1 MPRRVKDGPPYL
13 AIAGEIRRRIAGGQL
28 RPGGR
33 VPSTR
38 QIARDWGVALATA
51 TRALTT
57 LRHEGLIRSVPRV
70 GMVVAVEPTPGPSPG
85 APPPLTRASVVEA
98 AIQIADAEGLAALSM
113 RGLAARLQV
122 PTMSLYRHVD
132 RKETLVLL
140 MTDAVFASQPI
151 AQDVPPGWRVRLERA
166 ARVQWALCRQHP
178 WLAQVVTLNRPVLLP
193 QVIAHAE
200 WVLRGLDGLGLT
212 VQTMM
217 DVHISVYSFVR
228 GIAINLE
235 AERQAEAETG
245 IDEHQW
251 VASQTATLTE
261 LAASGQYPTFAQVL
275 AQGFDLDLDRLFE
288 VGLGCLLEGLGRL
301 IEAQRSRA

>member
-1 MPRRVKDGPPYL
+1 MPRKVKNGPPYL
-13 AIAGEIRRRIAGGQL
+13 AIAGELRRRITGGQL

-38 QIARDWGVALATA
+38 QIARDWGVATATA
-51 TRALTT
+51 TRALTL

-70 GMVVAVEPTPGPSPG
+70 GMVVAVEPVPAPSRVA
-85 APPPLTRASVVEA
+85 APSLTRASIVEA

-132 RKETLVLL
+132 GKEPLVLL
-140 MTDAVFASQPI
+140 MTDAVFASQAI
-151 AQDVPPGWRVRLERA
+151 AEDVPPGWRVRLERA

-212 VQTMM
+212 VQAMM
-217 DVHISVYSFVR
+217 DFHITVYGFVR

-235 AERQAEAETG
+235 AERQAESETG
-245 IDEHQW
+245 LDEHQW
-251 VASQTATLTE
+251 VASQTAVLTE
-261 LAASGQYPTFAQVL
+261 LVASGQYPTFAKVL

-288 VGLGCLLEGLGRL
+288 VGLGALLDGLGRL
-301 IEAQRSRA
+301 IDAERSRA